1 MKLPI
6 TLRKRFIP
14 EMILMAGLL
23 CCHPLPAQELNC
35 QVSVLTPLIQAS
47 DKRIYNTLQQSIA
60 EFMNNTSWTDDHFLH
75 HERIR
80 CVLQITIDERV
91 SNDEFKGSIQVQ
103 LSRPVYKSNYDSPVF
118 TFKDN
123 DFSFRYLEY
132 QNIEFNQTGS
142 NPNLSAVLAFYA
154 YIILG
159 IDYDSFS
166 LLGGSPYFKKAQQ
179 IVANMQ
185 TAPER
190 GWKQF
195 ESTRN
200 RYWLAESF
208 NDPIFRPVRE
218 LYYHYHRKGLDQM
231 VNKKEEALQNI
242 IGSLQALQKLHREKP
257 TSFLIQT
264 LFDAK
269 ADEVVNILSGTSH
282 DTRMRMYNLLSEINP
297 ANTLKYQAILRN

>member
-1 MKLPI
+1 MRKL
-6 TLRKRFIP
+6 
-14 EMILMAGLL
+14 ILVFLLFVAGRLS
-23 CCHPLPAQELNC
+23 AQELNC
-35 QVSVLTPLIQAS
+35 QVSVLTPQIQSS

-60 EFMNNTSWTDDHFLH
+60 EFMNNTNWTDDQFLNQ
-75 HERIR
+75 ERIQ
-80 CVLQITIDERV
+80 CALQITIDERV

-118 TFKDN
+118 TMKDN

-132 QNIEFNQTGS
+132 QNIEFNHTGS
-142 NPNLSAVLAFYA
+142 NTNLAAVLAFYA

-185 TAPER
+185 TASER

-200 RYWLAESF
+200 RYWLAENL

-218 LYYHYHRKGLDQM
+218 LYYNYHRKGLDMM
-231 VNKKEEALQNI
+231 VSKKDEAINNI
-242 IGSLQALQKLHREKP
+242 TESLQSLQKLHREKP
-257 TSFLIQT
+257 TSFLMQT

-269 ADEVVNILSGTSH
+269 ADEVVNLLSSANS
-282 DTRMRMYNLLSEINP
+282 DTKTRMYNLLTEINP
-297 ANTLKYQAILRN
+297 ANTLKYQTIVKN

>member
-1 MKLPI
+1 M
-6 TLRKRFIP
+6 
-14 EMILMAGLL
+14 G
-23 CCHPLPAQELNC
+23 QELNC
-35 QVSVLTPLIQAS
+35 SVSVLTPQIQSS

-60 EFMNNTSWTDDHFLH
+60 EFMNNTSWTDDKFENL
-75 HERIR
+75 ERIQ
-80 CVLQITIDERV
+80 CAMQITIDERV

-103 LSRPVYKSNYDSPVF
+103 LSRPVYKSTYDSPIF

-132 QNIEFNQTGS
+132 QNIEFNQSGS
-142 NPNLSAVLAFYA
+142 NPNLPSVLAFYA

-166 LLGGSPYFKKAQQ
+166 LLGGDMYLKRAQM

-195 ESTRN
+195 ESSRN
-200 RYWLAESF
+200 RYWLADNL

-218 LYYHYHRKGLDQM
+218 LYYNYHRKGLDM
-231 VNKKEEALQNI
+231 LVDKRNEALTNI
-242 IGSLQALQKLHREKP
+242 TESLEQLQKVHREKP
-257 TSFLIQT
+257 TSFLMQT

-269 ADEVVNILSGTSH
+269 ADEIINVLSGAQPEAKK
-282 DTRMRMYNLLSEINP
+282 RMYNLLTQINP
-297 ANTLKYQAILRN
+297 SNTLKYEAILKN